1 VDKNLLDKHSKGGY
15 TSYDVLFQISSVSY
29 SNIFNYLDNIQEFI
43 NGLED
48 NKIYTILVQAISI
61 ESQSY
66 ASILPRSLFINR
78 KSSANQFLQIL
89 SIHLMSYEYKYYCYN
104 TYKLVITGR
113 EWYTMDQKNTNSLK
127 EVEERSDKIMDK
139 YLDSEDK
146 LNSLFKS
153 INNYYDLIH
162 IKLSPQIIEKFP
174 IITGN
179 FTYTHEEVEVEV
191 EVEVLYDLN
200 NFFSNSSTTTSNRK
214 LLEFSHLNDY
224 VYIM

>member
-1 VDKNLLDKHSKGGY
+1 MDSHLSYYSTSFAITVKESLNSKNLRYYSTDIRKNNDSQMDKDLLLPKYLQDSSEIKNVDKNLLDKHSKGGY

-113 EWYTMDQKNTNSLK
+113 EWYTMDQ
-127 EVEERSDKIMDK
+127 
-139 YLDSEDK
+139 
-146 LNSLFKS
+146 
-153 INNYYDLIH
+153 
-162 IKLSPQIIEKFP
+162 
-174 IITGN
+174 
-179 FTYTHEEVEVEV
+179 
-191 EVEVLYDLN
+191 
-200 NFFSNSSTTTSNRK
+200 
-214 LLEFSHLNDY
+214 
-224 VYIM
+224 